1 MAHTSCLN
9 DHSMWNGDGKPCV
22 NAYRVGFFRDYM
34 EKHPSYRLSITDA
47 EHPYVNEIYDCVD
60 GVPEEDLDIWYC
72 DECGCLTVFYDDD
85 KFRLDYAPIK
95 DVSHVEFS
103 SIQSWEDY
111 VALRD
116 DEMFDQFVD
125 FYDGKDPLTAVLEYK
140 FKYRYKVSADRKT
153 IYAYNDAKKVV
164 FGYELRRKIDF
175 EKDETVWI
183 KNA

>member
-22 NAYRVGFFRDYM
+22 DAYRVDYFRDYM
-34 EKHPSYRLSITDA
+34 KKYPSYRLKRIDA
-47 EHPYVNEIYDCVD
+47 EHPYEDEIYDCIEYA
-60 GVPEEDLDIWYC
+60 PEEYLEMWYC
-72 DECGCLTVFYDDD
+72 DECGCLIVFYDDY
-85 KFRLDYAPIK
+85 KIRLDYAPIK
-95 DVSHVEFS
+95 DVSCVEFS

-111 VALRD
+111 VALRF
-116 DEMFDQFVD
+116 DELCDEFVN
-125 FYDGKDPLTAVLEYK
+125 FYDGMDPLSAVLEYK

-164 FGYELRRKIDF
+164 FGFELRRKIDF

-183 KNA
+183 KNT

>member
-22 NAYRVGFFRDYM
+22 DAYRVDYFRDYM
-34 EKHPSYRLSITDA
+34 KKYPSYRLKRIDA
-47 EHPYVNEIYDCVD
+47 EHPYEDEIYDCVEYA
-60 GVPEEDLDIWYC
+60 PEEYLEIWYC

-95 DVSHVEFS
+95 DVTRVEFS

-111 VALRD
+111 VAMRF
-116 DEMFDQFVD
+116 DELCDEFVN
-125 FYDGKDPLTAVLEYK
+125 FYDGMDPLTAVLEYK

-164 FGYELRRKIDF
+164 FGFELRRKIDF
-175 EKDETVWI
+175 EKDETVWE
-183 KNA
+183 KNT